1 MEKIRELANPSSL
14 FYQSL
19 KKISKDNFSEQFKN
33 NEELKSSLSFDLT
46 IDLDSGVS
54 YKSTCNVDLPIGDI
68 VKDGRTE
75 TEIKNLDK
83 QMDRIKTAYIKGVLK
98 LNDFDKEIKHIEY
111 QRTELT
117 NKLKEQKQYENL
129 SFTVDDLL
137 IIQDKQEIET
147 YVKPEKFIENIYNWV
162 NETREKRQKLI
173 ATYIDNIEIKKVNN
187 KVEMVDG
194 NFRSDYIRGMINNHN
209 NYGLPYNINWFVDDY
224 GCSLNMNKEH
234 KTQKQAL
241 KYFNKLQETVGSDY
255 KLNYYEVD
263 TDDDLKD
270 ISFTS
275 ELEAEK
281 IIRLICIKNDK
292 NYKKQNLR
300 LGVITIDLSDIKD
313 KNGNSLYKEVL
324 EKAKE
329 VYKNELCNI

>member
-1 MEKIRELANPSSL
+1 M
-14 FYQSL
+14 
-19 KKISKDNFSEQFKN
+19 
-33 NEELKSSLSFDLT
+33 
-46 IDLDSGVS
+46 
-54 YKSTCNVDLPIGDI
+54 
-68 VKDGRTE
+68 
-75 TEIKNLDK
+75 
-83 QMDRIKTAYIKGVLK
+83 
-98 LNDFDKEIKHIEY
+98 
-111 QRTELT
+111 
-117 NKLKEQKQYENL
+117 
-129 SFTVDDLL
+129 
-137 IIQDKQEIET
+137 IIQDKQEIDT
-147 YVKPEKFIENIYNWV
+147 FVNPEKFIENIYNWV
-162 NETREKRQKLI
+162 NESREKRRKLI
-173 ATYIDNIEIKKVNN
+173 ATYIDNIEIKKVGD

-194 NFRSDYIRGMINNHN
+194 NFRSDYIMGMIRNHN
-209 NYGLPYNINWFVDDY
+209 NYGLPYNLKWFVDDY

-241 KYFNKLQETVGSDY
+241 KYFNKLQETMGSDY

-270 ISFTS
+270 ISFSS

-300 LGVITIDLSDIKD
+300 LGVITIDLSDIKY

>member
-1 MEKIRELANPSSL
+1 
-14 FYQSL
+14 
-19 KKISKDNFSEQFKN
+19 
-33 NEELKSSLSFDLT
+33 
-46 IDLDSGVS
+46 
-54 YKSTCNVDLPIGDI
+54 
-68 VKDGRTE
+68 
-75 TEIKNLDK
+75 
-83 QMDRIKTAYIKGVLK
+83 
-98 LNDFDKEIKHIEY
+98 
-111 QRTELT
+111 
-117 NKLKEQKQYENL
+117 
-129 SFTVDDLL
+129 
-137 IIQDKQEIET
+137 
-147 YVKPEKFIENIYNWV
+147 
-162 NETREKRQKLI
+162 
-173 ATYIDNIEIKKVNN
+173 
-187 KVEMVDG
+187 MVDG
-194 NFRSDYIRGMINNHN
+194 NFRSDYIRGMISNHN
-209 NYGLPYNINWFVDDY
+209 NYGLPYNLKWFVDDY

-241 KYFNKLQETVGSDY
+241 KYFNKLQETMGSDY

-270 ISFTS
+270 ISFSS